1 MIPLPPYEKSMV
13 SRFRSALN
21 PESQPPLFEKAQ
33 TDACSS
39 SAVLLL
45 LGTSTIYGREEPCLI
60 LNKRSQDV
68 RQAGDLCCPGG
79 GIEPRLDNFLARLL
93 FLPFSLLRQWPHF
106 KTWQKKSPHALQKMA
121 LFLSTSLR
129 ESVEEMR
136 LNPLGVTFLGPLPP
150 QHLVMFH
157 RTIFPMAAW
166 ITRQNKFHHNWEVE
180 KVVRI
185 PLRNLLNPSFY
196 RRYLLL
202 FESNNPSHVG
212 GSDYALPCFLH
223 QDDTETEVLWGATF
237 RITMVFL
244 EMAYGFTPPDI
255 NSLATIQ
262 GLLNNRY
269 INGKKRA

>member
-1 MIPLPPYEKSMV
+1 MIPLPPYEKRMV
-13 SRFRSALN
+13 NRFRTALN
-21 PESQPPLFEKAQ
+21 QERQPSLFEAEIR
-33 TDACSS
+33 TERS
-39 SAVLLL
+39 SAVLFL
-45 LGTSTIYGREEPCLI
+45 LGASPKCGREEPCLI

-93 FLPFSLLRQWPHF
+93 LLPFSLLRQWPHF
-106 KTWQKKSPHALQKMA
+106 KTWQKNSPHALTKMT
-121 LFLSTSLR
+121 LFLATSLR

-136 LNPLGVTFLGPLPP
+136 LNPLGVTFIGPLPP
-150 QHLVMFH
+150 QHLVMFQ

-166 ITRQNKFHHNWEVE
+166 ISRQSNFHHNWEVE

-202 FESNNPSHVG
+202 FESNSQPHAG

-223 QDDTETEVLWGATF
+223 EEDSGTEVLWGATF

-244 EMAYGFTPPDI
+244 ELAYGFTPPKID
-255 NSLATIQ
+255 SLPTIQ
-262 GLLNNRY
+262 GLLDSRY
-269 INGKKRA
+269 VNGKKES